1 MRLYSIIAAMLM
13 ALTFCFSVGVLT
25 ATEASA
31 QSNKRDADAV
41 RSRVYDQ
48 LARAQ
53 DIADQG
59 NTQEALEVLD
69 LVMSKQDS
77 LNPHEMAMLYNFYGF
92 IYYSIEDFDKT
103 INSFKNVVA
112 QQPIPIALEQSTLFS
127 LAQLNMM
134 RGNYDV
140 TIDYLEKWEALQ
152 KGKLPVQ
159 NLVLKAQ
166 AMYQKKDYKAAAE
179 YIDQAIYQQENSEEG
194 YKVDE
199 AWFILQRA
207 VYYELK
213 NPQMVTKILEKM
225 LKLFDRPEY
234 WTQLAGMY
242 GEVGEEKKQL
252 AMLEAAYQKDYIIKA
267 SDIFILAQ
275 LYYYHQAPYKGARLM
290 EQAMDSG
297 VLDKNLRNLKF
308 LAQTWTLAK
317 ENEKAVPVM
326 RSAAS
331 LSEDGKLDAQLA
343 QILLNLDRFDEAI
356 ESASRAL
363 EKGGLR
369 DQGTM
374 HLVLGMSYFANK
386 RYVEALNQLAEAEK
400 HVNSRGMA
408 QQWSKFVSSEKS
420 TVEQQQAELGSS

>member
-13 ALTFCFSVGVLT
+13 ALTLSFSVGVLT

-53 DIADQG
+53 DIADKG

-69 LVMSKQDS
+69 LVMSKKSS
-77 LNPHEMAMLYNFYGF
+77 LNPHEMAMLHNFYGF
-92 IYYSIEDFDKT
+92 IYYSVEDFDKT
-103 INSFKNVVA
+103 IESFKNVVA

-166 AMYQKKDYKAAAE
+166 AMYQKKDYEAAAE
-179 YIDQAIYQQENSEEG
+179 YIDQAILQQENSEEG

-242 GEVGEEKKQL
+242 GELGEEKKQL
-252 AMLEAAYQKDYIIKA
+252 AMLEAAYQKDYITKA

-290 EQAMDSG
+290 EQAMEDG

-356 ESASRAL
+356 ESASSAL

-369 DQGTM
+369 EQGTM